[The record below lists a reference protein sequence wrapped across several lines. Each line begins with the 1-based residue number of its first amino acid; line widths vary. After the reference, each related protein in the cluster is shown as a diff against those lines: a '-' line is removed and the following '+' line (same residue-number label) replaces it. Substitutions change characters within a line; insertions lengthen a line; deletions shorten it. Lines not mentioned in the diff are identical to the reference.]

1 MSHYGSFHCTTYI
14 VPRAWEMINTWVLN
28 RAIILAAEKLKR
40 RNCPS
45 SYLRRASLVAQKVKS
60 LPATQERSIPELGRF
75 PGKGNGNS
83 VQYAWL
89 ENPMNRAAW
98 QAIVQGVPEG
108 QTRLHD

>member
-45 SYLRRASLVAQKVKS
+45 SYLRRASLVAQIVKS
-60 LPATQERSIPELGRF
+60 LPATQETRDRFLSWEDSLEKEMATQSSMLGWRIP
-75 PGKGNGNS
+75 
-83 VQYAWL
+83 
-89 ENPMNRAAW
+89 
-98 QAIVQGVPEG
+98 
-108 QTRLHD
+108 